1 MRIEVT
7 MPRRR
12 HHNSVMT
19 VRYRIVIFCFLALCV
34 ADAAFAE
41 ESATPN
47 LTIDAIERQLET
59 HRHENLLLRIVEN
72 DASLNDFTT
81 DGCSGGLSAG
91 WEQFSEEYP
100 QFVVRHGKQAPWQ
113 ECCVSH
119 DRQYHSG
126 GRDAI
131 SASESFE
138 QRKSADLDLKDCVV
152 GTGLQRSAALQDVYG
167 LTEADIRV
175 IYEATSELMY
185 RAVRI
190 GGIPCTNQ
198 PWRWGYGWQQC
209 R

>member
-1 MRIEVT
+1 
-7 MPRRR
+7 
-12 HHNSVMT
+12 MT
-19 VRYRIVIFCFLALCV
+19 IRYRIVIFWFLALCV
-34 ADAAFAE
+34 ALSAFAE

-59 HRHENLLLRIVEN
+59 YRHENLLLRIVEN
-72 DASLNDFTT
+72 DAFLNDFTT

-100 QFVVRHGKQAPWQ
+100 QFVVRHGKQAPWR

-126 GRDAI
+126 GLDAI

-152 GTGLQRSAALQDVYG
+152 GTGLQRSAVLQDFYG
-167 LTEADIRV
+167 LTEADISV

-198 PWRWGYGWQQC
+198 TWRWGYGWQQC